1 MNANRIFRCLLCWLC
16 PLDYCRQFSEEM
28 ASVFEQRSG
37 EISKEHRIL
46 SWAFLLSETSGIF
59 KGAFLMW
66 LTKIR
71 AINRTR
77 SQRGPE
83 LPVTPLLSLEE
94 VARQRAAAIRS
105 MVAAIAEHD
114 FVAARRNSDEE
125 VRLAQ
130 LLATLESDGVAR
142 EEKFA

>member
-1 MNANRIFRCLLCWLC
+1 MTSSRIFRCLLWLY
-16 PLDYCRQFSEEM
+16 PPDYRRQFSEEM
-28 ASVFEQRSG
+28 TSVFEQRSG

-77 SQRGPE
+77 SQCGPE
-83 LPVTPLLSLEE
+83 LRVTPLLSLEE
-94 VARQRAAAIRS
+94 LARQRAAAIRS

>member
-1 MNANRIFRCLLCWLC
+1 MNANRIFRCLLWLC

-37 EISKEHRIL
+37 EITKESRIL
-46 SWAFLLSETSGIF
+46 SRAFLLSETSGIF
-59 KGAFLMW
+59 KEAFLKW
-66 LTKIR
+66 LTKIV

-77 SQRGPE
+77 SQCGPE
-83 LPVTPLLSLEE
+83 VPVTPLLSMEE
-94 VARQRAAAIRS
+94 VARQRAAAIRN
-105 MVAAIAEHD
+105 MDAAIAEHD

-130 LLATLESDGVAR
+130 VLETLESDGVAR
-142 EEKFA
+142 EREFA

>member
-1 MNANRIFRCLLCWLC
+1 MTATRIFRCLLWLY
-16 PLDYCRQFSEEM
+16 PLEYRRQFSEEM
-28 ASVFEQRSG
+28 ASVFERRSG

-46 SWAFLLSETSGIF
+46 WWAFLLFETSGIF

-71 AINRTR
+71 AINRAR
-77 SQRGPE
+77 SQCGPE
-83 LPVTPLLSLEE
+83 LPVTPLLSMEE
-94 VARQRAAAIRS
+94 VARQRTAAIRS

-114 FVAARRNSDEE
+114 FVAARRNADEE

-130 LLATLESDGVAR
+130 LLATQESDGLAR
-142 EEKFA
+142 ERKFA

>member
-1 MNANRIFRCLLCWLC
+1 MTSSRIFRCLLWLY
-16 PLDYCRQFSEEM
+16 PPDYRRQFSEEM
-28 ASVFEQRSG
+28 TSVFEQRSG

>member
-1 MNANRIFRCLLCWLC
+1 
-16 PLDYCRQFSEEM
+16 
-28 ASVFEQRSG
+28 
-37 EISKEHRIL
+37 
-46 SWAFLLSETSGIF
+46 
-59 KGAFLMW
+59 MW

-94 VARQRAAAIRS
+94 LARQRAAAIRS

>member
-1 MNANRIFRCLLCWLC
+1 MTSSRIFRCLLWLY
-16 PLDYCRQFSEEM
+16 PPDYRRQCIEKINCL
-28 ASVFEQRSG
+28 FEQRSG

-77 SQRGPE
+77 SQCGPE
-83 LPVTPLLSLEE
+83 LRVTPLLSLEE
-94 VARQRAAAIRS
+94 LARQRAAAIRS

-125 VRLAQ
+125 VRLAWIPIAA
-130 LLATLESDGVAR
+130 LRLT
-142 EEKFA
+142 

>member
-1 MNANRIFRCLLCWLC
+1 LLWLY
-16 PLDYCRQFSEEM
+16 PPDYRRQFSEEM
-28 ASVFEQRSG
+28 TSVFEQRSG